1 MVVSLFYIQLH
12 IIFMKVLSLFANV
25 GFGEFELIQNGF
37 NVVVANELLDDRV
50 DFYKKLHPQTK
61 EVIAGDISQP
71 KVKECIVNAAHKF
84 GPIDIIIATPPCQG
98 MSLAN
103 AKKASN
109 DPRNTLIV
117 HAMEVFLKT
126 EAKYMLIENVPNMP
140 ETYINH
146 EEYGSIKIADYIKKS
161 IPENFQCHTKVLNGK
176 HFNTPQERKRSIT
189 LISQNRRWDFPDE
202 NLELQT
208 LKSAI
213 GHLPSLEANCSS
225 PLKWHFS
232 SKHNERHVD
241 WMKHTASGNGAYF
254 NALKHYPCCIIK
266 NDSPDTIKELIKNGS
281 VGWHTNPPIL
291 IDSEGV
297 ESKAKVTSL
306 NSNGVVKLF
315 AEIPPKHSLRR
326 EIYGFTT
333 AYKRM
338 SWNKPAPTVT
348 MTNGSISS
356 QNNVHPGCLIQP
368 DGIFSDAR
376 ALTVREILLLCG
388 LSADALD
395 SFAHNLD
402 AYPDKKFK
410 FKSGIYGYDYHPS
423 FIRKVLGELFLP
435 KMASAILNTLHQHQ
449 GKQLT
454 LDI

>member
-1 MVVSLFYIQLH
+1 
-12 IIFMKVLSLFANV
+12 MKVLSLFANV

-37 NVVVANELLDDRV
+37 NVVVANELLEDRV

-61 EVIAGDISQP
+61 EVVVGDVSQS
-71 KVKECIVNAAHKF
+71 KVKESIVCAARKF
-84 GPIDIIIATPPCQG
+84 GPIDVIIATPPCQG

-126 EAKYMLIENVPNMP
+126 KAKYMLIENVPNMP
-140 ETYINH
+140 QTYINH

-161 IPENFQCHTKVLNGK
+161 IPENFKCHTKVLNGK

-189 LISQNRRWDFPDE
+189 LISQDGRWDFPKE

-208 LKSAI
+208 LRSAI
-213 GHLPSLEANCSS
+213 GDLPSLEASGSS

-232 SKHNERHVD
+232 SKHNVRHVD

-254 NALKHYPCCIIK
+254 NALKHYPFCTIE
-266 NDSPDTIKELIKNGS
+266 NDSTDTIKELIKNGS
-281 VGWHTNPPIL
+281 IGWHANPPIL
-291 IDSEGV
+291 IDSAGA

-306 NSNGVVKLF
+306 NTNGVVELF

-338 SWNKPAPTVT
+338 SWDKPAPTVT

-356 QNNVHPGCLIQP
+356 QNNVHPGSPTEL
-368 DGIFSDAR
+368 DGTFSDAR
-376 ALTVREILLLCG
+376 ALTVREILIVCG
-388 LSADALD
+388 LRADTLD
-395 SFAHNLD
+395 GFAHNLD
-402 AYPDKKFK
+402 VDPDKKFK

-435 KMASAILNTLHQHQ
+435 KMCAEIFSTIPQCKVIEEQ
-449 GKQLT
+449 SQLEF
-454 LDI
+454 DFV